1 VNIMNSR
8 KILMIPGPSEVD
20 PEVLSVMARPV
31 LPHYGSEWGQIHIE
45 TCNKL
50 KRIFN
55 TNQSVLLIP
64 GPGNA
69 AIDLAVGN
77 LVEPGDKA
85 LNALNGFFGGVF
97 HTSIEMHGGKPI
109 DIKADIGE
117 AVSPDEI
124 RHKLSEERDIKAV
137 FAVHSET
144 STGVLNP
151 IKEIGEICREFNVLY
166 IVDTISSFSGIEVRM
181 DDWNID
187 ICIGYASK
195 ALGSVNG
202 VVPVAISDRAWKV
215 ALHRRTPMRAR
226 FLNLQI
232 WKKFMDEW
240 GSWGHPFPSSMPCS
254 VILALKR
261 ATELALEEGLENRY
275 RRHYIAGKATRTGLR
290 NLGFQIVPKEE
301 EASSTITA
309 ASVPKDIDIGKLK
322 GILNE
327 RFDILIA
334 EMGALTGV
342 KGIRIGHM
350 GVTASAMYVIP
361 TIAAIEVALA
371 ELGVDVKPGSGV
383 SAAMG
388 VFEKQYR

>member
-1 VNIMNSR
+1 MMASR
-8 KILMIPGPSEVD
+8 KILMIPGPTEVD

-55 TNQSVLLIP
+55 TNQTVLLLP

-77 LVEPGDKA
+77 LIEPGNSA
-85 LNALNGFFGGVF
+85 LNVLNGWFGEVF
-97 HTSIEMHGGKPI
+97 RSSIEMHGGESVNVKT
-109 DIKADIGE
+109 DVGK

-124 RHKLSEERDIKAV
+124 RRKLREEKYIKAV
-137 FAVHSET
+137 FVVHSET
-144 STGVLNP
+144 SAGVLNP
-151 IKEIGEICREFNVLY
+151 IKEIGEICGEFNVLY
-166 IVDTISSFSGIEVRM
+166 VVDAISSFGGVEVKM

-195 ALGSVNG
+195 ALGGVNG
-202 VVPVAISDRAWKV
+202 VVPIAISDRAWKV
-215 ALHRRTPMRAR
+215 ALDRRTPMRAR
-226 FLNLQI
+226 FLNLQV
-232 WKKFMDEW
+232 WKKFIDEW

-261 ATELALEEGLENRY
+261 ATELALEEGLEKRY
-275 RRHYIAGKATRTGLR
+275 RRHYIAGKATRAGLR
-290 NLGFQIVPKEE
+290 TLGFEIVPREE

-309 ASVPKDIDIGKLK
+309 ARVPNGIDIGKLK
-322 GILNE
+322 EILNE

-350 GVTASAMYVIP
+350 GVTASPVYVIP
-361 TIAAIEVALA
+361 TLAAIEVALA
-371 ELGVDVKPGSGV
+371 KQGVDVKPGCGV
-383 SAAMG
+383 AAAID
-388 VFEKQYR
+388 VFGKQ

>member
-1 VNIMNSR
+1 VNIMASR

-20 PEVLSVMARPV
+20 PEVLSVMAKPV
-31 LPHYGSEWGQIHIE
+31 LPHYGSEWGQIHTE

-50 KRIFN
+50 KKIFN
-55 TNQSVLLIP
+55 TNQSVLLLP

-77 LVEPGDKA
+77 LIEPRDKA
-85 LNALNGFFGGVF
+85 VSALNGFFGGVF
-97 HTSIEMHGGKPI
+97 CNSIEMHGGKPI
-109 DIKADIGE
+109 DIKADIGKR
-117 AVSPDEI
+117 VSPDEI
-124 RHKLSEERDIKAV
+124 RYKLREEKDIKAV
-137 FAVHSET
+137 FVVHSET

-151 IKEIGEICREFNVLY
+151 IKEIGEICEEFNVLY
-166 IVDTISSFSGIEVRM
+166 VVDAISSFSGVEMRM

-202 VVPVAISDRAWKV
+202 VVPIAISDKAWKV
-215 ALHRRTPMRAR
+215 ALDRKTPMRAR
-226 FLNLQI
+226 FLNLQV
-232 WKKFMDEW
+232 WKKFIDEW

-254 VILALKR
+254 VILALRR
-261 ATELALEEGLENRY
+261 ATELALEEGLEKRY
-275 RRHYIAGKATRTGLR
+275 RRHYIAGKATRAGLR
-290 NLGFQIVPKEE
+290 TLGFEIVPREE

-309 ASVPKDIDIGKLK
+309 ARVPNGVDIGKFK
-322 GILNE
+322 EILNE

-350 GVTASAMYVIP
+350 GVTASPMYVIP
-361 TIAAIEVALA
+361 TIAAIEVALE
-371 ELGVDVKPGSGV
+371 ELGIDVRPSSGIA
-383 SAAMG
+383 AAMNIFG
-388 VFEKQYR
+388 KQ

>member
-1 VNIMNSR
+1 MMASR

-20 PEVLSVMARPV
+20 PEVLSIMARPV
-31 LPHYGSEWGQIHIE
+31 LAHYGSEWCQIHIE
-45 TCNKL
+45 TCDKL

-55 TNQSVLLIP
+55 TNQSVLLLP

-77 LVEPGDKA
+77 LIEPGDKA
-85 LNALNGFFGGVF
+85 LNVLNGFFGEIF
-97 HTSIEMHGGKPI
+97 RSSIEMHGGRSI
-109 DIKADIGE
+109 DIKADIGK
-117 AVSPDEI
+117 AVSPDQI

-151 IKEIGEICREFNVLY
+151 IKEIGEICGEFNVLY
-166 IVDTISSFSGIEVRM
+166 VVDTISSFSGIEVRM

-202 VVPVAISDRAWKV
+202 IVPVAISDRAWKV
-215 ALHRRTPMRAR
+215 ALNRRTPMRAR
-226 FLNLQI
+226 FLNLQV
-232 WKKFMDEW
+232 WKKFIDEW
-240 GSWGHPFPSSMPCS
+240 SSWGHPFPSSMPSS

-261 ATELALEEGLENRY
+261 ATELALEEGLEKRY
-275 RRHYIAGKATRTGLR
+275 RRHYIAGKATRAGLR

-309 ASVPKDIDIGKLK
+309 AMVPNNINIGKLK

-350 GVTASAMYVIP
+350 GVTASPMYVIP

-371 ELGVDVKPGSGV
+371 ELGVSVKPGSGV
-383 SAAMG
+383 GGAMD
-388 VFEKQYR
+388 VFGKQ

>member
-1 VNIMNSR
+1 MAGR

-20 PEVLSVMARPV
+20 PEVLSVMANPV
-31 LPHYGSEWGQIHIE
+31 LPHYGSEWGQIHTE
-45 TCNKL
+45 TCDKL

-55 TNQSVLLIP
+55 TNQSILLLP

-77 LVEPGDKA
+77 LVEPGDKV
-85 LNALNGFFGGVF
+85 LNVLNGFFGGVF
-97 HTSIEMHGGKPI
+97 CNSIEMHGGKSV
-109 DIKADIGE
+109 DIKADIGKT
-117 AVSPDEI
+117 VNPDEI
-124 RHKLSEERDIKAV
+124 RRKLREEKDIKVAFV
-137 FAVHSET
+137 VHSET

-151 IKEIGEICREFNVLY
+151 VKEIGEICEEFNVLY
-166 IVDTISSFSGIEVRM
+166 VVDTISSFSGIEVRM

-202 VVPVAISDRAWKV
+202 VVPVAISHRAWKV
-215 ALHRRTPMRAR
+215 ALDRRTPMRAR
-226 FLNLQI
+226 FLNLQV
-232 WKKFMDEW
+232 WKKFIDEW

-261 ATELALEEGLENRY
+261 ATELALEEGLEKRY
-275 RRHYIAGKATRTGLR
+275 RRHYIAGKATRASLR
-290 NLGFQIVPKEE
+290 ALGFEIVPREE

-309 ASVPKDIDIGKLK
+309 AKVPNGIDIGKLK
-322 GILNE
+322 GILDE
-327 RFDILIA
+327 RFNILIA

-350 GVTASAMYVIP
+350 GVTASPMYVIP
-361 TIAAIEVALA
+361 TVAAIEVALA

-383 SAAMG
+383 ATAADIFG
-388 VFEKQYR
+388 RP